1 MYGEHSDGGMT
12 EIESRDVNSIEDDF
26 PIISEAKQDLQLYE
40 LQKLVGVI
48 PSLGEGGESQL
59 HPEIAKDSGSD
70 LAPSGSK
77 PLNSDTQ
84 GSKVRRSERGTIPR
98 RHFEIEGESFICDS
112 LDLDEPTSYDEALAS
127 PASHEWIVV
136 MRDEMDSMAK
146 NQVWEF
152 VDLLPGRKTIGNKW
166 VLKIKCKADGLID
179 KYKACLV
186 AKGYTLRKVIDYE
199 ETFSPVV
206 RFVFIHLILAI
217 IAHLDLELFQM
228 DVKTA
233 FLNGELDDEIY
244 MDQPIGFEVKEQG
257 CKVCYLKC
265 SIYDLKQAPRQW
277 YFKFHK
283 AIILIGFEMMKKDHC
298 VYVK

>member
-12 EIESRDVNSIEDDF
+12 EIESRDVNCIEDDF

-48 PSLGEGGESQL
+48 PSLGKGGESQL

-112 LDLDEPTSYDEALAS
+112 LDVDEPTSYDEALAS
-127 PASHEWIVV
+127 TTSHEWIVV

-146 NQVWEF
+146 NQVWEL
-152 VDLLPGRKTIGNKW
+152 VDLPPGRKTIGNKW
-166 VLKIKCKADGLID
+166 VFKIKRKADGLID

-186 AKGYTLRKVIDYE
+186 AKGYTQREVIDYE

-233 FLNGELDDEIY
+233 FLNGELDEEIY
-244 MDQPIGFEVKEQG
+244 MD
-257 CKVCYLKC
+257 
-265 SIYDLKQAPRQW
+265 
-277 YFKFHK
+277 
-283 AIILIGFEMMKKDHC
+283 
-298 VYVK
+298 